1 MRLTTSKNV
10 PDTKVSASAAEIMR
24 TMAKVEKAWQEELNR
39 GFSRLSEGEFK
50 SLRRQLPV
58 TRQKVEW
65 EKVGSYRAGKEIGG
79 ARR

>member
-10 PDTKVSASAAEIMR
+10 PSTNVSGSAADIMR
-24 TMAKVEKAWQEELNR
+24 TIAKDEKAYQEELNR

-65 EKVGSYRAGKEIGG
+65 EKVGTYRAGKEIGG